1 MAQGLGTSML
11 QVPNIIKNWKIWI
24 PPTVASI
31 LLGPLSTTIF
41 KMENIPI
48 GSGMGTCGLVGQ
60 FGTVTAMQS
69 AGKGGISMWVGILL
83 LNFILP
89 AIVTLLISEF
99 MRKKGLIKPEDL
111 KLDV

>member
-1 MAQGLGTSML
+1 
-11 QVPNIIKNWKIWI
+11 
-24 PPTVASI
+24 
-31 LLGPLSTTIF
+31 
-41 KMENIPI
+41 
-48 GSGMGTCGLVGQ
+48 MGTCGLVGQ
-60 FGTVTAMQS
+60 FRTVTAMQS